1 MIDII
6 VGDNDQQSEAL
17 EPVHP
22 KQRIEKITQ
31 DKSDRSS
38 SGEFEKNFK
47 TKAVL
52 YFMAALILYVFLA
65 MLSING
71 KYVDFGDGNYLYLS
85 WRLSEGDVLYKDL
98 PSPQP
103 PFLLFWGSFLVG
115 LLDGDPTLVRLWQI
129 MQHALT
135 ACCVWG
141 IAARLFN
148 RPLFSAAAGS
158 IYLFLPEGVW
168 WAAGYQS
175 EPLLILLQCFN
186 LLLFLTAVQREGPS
200 GFLYASAFVSAL
212 CAYVNMTAAPY
223 IALQWFFVWLRFR
236 RFLIPYSLALVIPGA
251 LIFIFMW
258 IYSGGQYIEHVFF
271 RQVGTYPANSVW
283 GTITYFISKLYV
295 EGGDII
301 FYEGG
306 FVLASLLGMLL
317 FYSLDR
323 NNPVE
328 DYMLWWA
335 IFSLGS
341 IIFVTKGGT
350 VEYIFTLGEPAV
362 AVFSAYFLLT
372 LFAASDVVFRL
383 RSFRKPV
390 ELGKCTVVLCFLLP
404 VLLMKPLSLL
414 IRTFS
419 NGPLVLAPSMQEK
432 GVFELSGEEMEKVR
446 MYIQRNCPENKTL
459 VAPPYYAFHAKR
471 KLAENS
477 SSLFILVHAYYTEW
491 ERLLE
496 THDVP
501 FDLPGRND
509 VVVYRNFSERTPEG
523 IKRELLYNNEGTYYN
538 TQSVYDLADM
548 FNRDPSLRE
557 EFPAIALF
565 LDIRRQIMNKE
576 VGLIVKNMTHFFFY
590 VPPLHQAI
598 RDFCVPIEPPLELNN
613 REEHIVFYKIK

>member
-6 VGDNDQQSEAL
+6 VGGEDQQSKPLKPMQSTQNNGDLPLDQSDQSSL
-17 EPVHP
+17 E
-22 KQRIEKITQ
+22 KL
-31 DKSDRSS
+31 
-38 SGEFEKNFK
+38 EKNDK

-52 YFMAALILYVFLA
+52 LFMTALIIYVFLA
-65 MLSING
+65 LMSVNG

-103 PFLLFWGSFLVG
+103 PLLLFWGSFLLG
-115 LLDGDPTLVRLWQI
+115 LLDGDPVLVRLWQI
-129 MQHALT
+129 LQHALT

-148 RPLFSAAAGS
+148 RTLISAAAGS
-158 IYLFLPEGVW
+158 MYLFLPEGVW

-186 LLLFLTAVQREGPS
+186 LLLFLTAVQREKPS
-200 GFLYASAFVSAL
+200 GFLYASAFISSL
-212 CAYVNMTAAPY
+212 CAFVNMTAAPY
-223 IALQWFFVWLRFR
+223 IALQWFFVWFRFK
-236 RFLIPYSLALVIPGA
+236 RFFVPYSLALIIPTA
-251 LIFIFMW
+251 LIFVYLWF
-258 IYSGGQYIEHVFF
+258 YSGGQYIEHVFF
-271 RQVGTYPANSVW
+271 RQVGTYPADSV
-283 GTITYFISKLYV
+283 GGAITYFISKLYV
-295 EGGDII
+295 EGGDIV

-306 FVLASLLGMLL
+306 FVLASLFGLLL
-317 FYSLDR
+317 FYSKDR
-323 NNPVE
+323 DHPAE
-328 DYMLWWA
+328 EYMLWWA

-362 AVFSAYFLLT
+362 AVFSAYFLVY
-372 LFAASDVVFRL
+372 LFTHSNVSFGL
-383 RSFRKPV
+383 RSFHKPV
-390 ELGKCTVVLCFLLP
+390 ELGKCTAVICFLLP
-404 VLLMKPLSLL
+404 VLLMKPFSLL

-419 NGPLVLAPSMQEK
+419 NGPLVLSQTMQEK
-432 GVFELSGEEMEKVR
+432 GVFELSGEEMEKAR
-446 MYIQRNCPENKTL
+446 MFIERNCPENKTL

-491 ERLLE
+491 ERLIE

-501 FDLPGRND
+501 FHLPGRND

-538 TQSVYDLADM
+538 TQSVYDLAD
-548 FNRDPSLRE
+548 FFDQNPSLRE
-557 EFPAIALF
+557 DFPAIALF
-565 LDIRRQIMNKE
+565 LNIRRQIMNQE

-598 RDFCVPIEPPLELNN
+598 RDFCAPIEPPLELDN